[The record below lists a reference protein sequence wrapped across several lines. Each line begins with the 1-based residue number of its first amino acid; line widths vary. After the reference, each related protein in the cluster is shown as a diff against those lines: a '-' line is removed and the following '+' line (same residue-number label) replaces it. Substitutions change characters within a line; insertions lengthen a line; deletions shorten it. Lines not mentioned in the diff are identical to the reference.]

1 MYRSDERA
9 GIHQFIQYEAARVT
23 LGSDTV
29 AGHEHADY
37 GGEESPEIADGI
49 PRLKMS
55 WNIEFVRL
63 AE

>member
-55 WNIEFVRL
+55 
-63 AE
+63 